1 MRIALAEIAFDRFF
15 QIRIHSGHL
24 YGTIAMA
31 QSAGH
36 AFVMIHHH
44 GAGRRISLDG
54 IHRADR
60 GAVRISTLVAN
71 RREVIE
77 VLARMR
83 DAEKCPMRIVSPQQA
98 LAAGQLTEFAAR
110 AQIKIGFDKS
120 SSGHEFDF

>member
-1 MRIALAEIAFDRFF
+1 MRIAIAEIAFDRLF

-24 YGTIAMA
+24 DGAVAMA
-31 QSAGH
+31 QTAGH
-36 AFVMIHHH
+36 AFVMIHQH
-44 GAGRRISLDG
+44 GTGRRISLDG

-77 VLARMR
+77 VLLRMR
-83 DAEKCPMRIVSPQQA
+83 DAEKCPMRIVSPQQT

-110 AQIKIGFDKS
+110 AQIEIGFDKALP
-120 SSGHEFDF
+120 GHGFVF